1 MMVYLKNMA
10 GFKMDFFRGMTYTE
24 IGPIFEKHYNSIQ
37 AFLEKGE
44 KEIEEEGSTRKSKSS
59 EQRAAKKQKINEET
73 EELKTHLQIIP
84 NDEDD
89 VYTEATPL
97 ALKVPVV
104 DYQIYHEHNKPFYKI
119 IKEYGTHQLFLSF
132 ITLLMNF
139 DKEDLEMLYGLAK
152 VKSWK
157 LFESCGVHIIT
168 FITTQMILLVERKY
182 PLTRFTL
189 EQILNN
195 VRLEVEEESE
205 MSLELLRLN
214 VNIVAWNYLVNEMLF
229 NIIKNLYVPFGIPFD
244 PKWYYKDG
252 DCTRMLRKPRKDLA
266 KRLRMVYTGDDGQE
280 VFVSYAWRRL
290 FEIRAPLVQE
300 FILEFFSTCR
310 VSIEMGLDVAD
321 IYAFKDGFGTY
332 CLGSERVIPDKGDLS
347 DYWVKISSGGDF
359 LSSAPSSSYLNPS
372 KSRSDLRREKF
383 TSFRS
388 SNRVVGRLIPTSGIR
403 ARFAGFTDYLGSIKK
418 GFYCSDLERQGA
430 AGLVDQQRNKRITG
444 AIKKFD
450 KTGDFGLWRI
460 KMRALLIQHGCEAA
474 LEVLPADMEAQAK
487 TELNKKVPSAVI
499 LCLDEFNKIVLDLSN
514 IEVKFKDE
522 DLALLLLT
530 SLPASYEHFV
540 DTLLRFKHEAFRKFK
555 EWKQLVENQT
565 RRTVKKL
572 RTNNGLEFYNR
583 EFESPSRAIDKKTS
597 MEIWS
602 VHPSDYEMLRIFGCF
617 IYSHDKQGK
626 FNPKAIKYVLLGYL
640 ESVKGYRLY
649 RLDDESPKIVTSSNV
664 EVELHRLNNLT
675 REEDQTDQEDG
686 DDEDAGDQDTDQTPN
701 LTDYQ
706 LGRDRERR
714 TGTKPL
720 RKNKTWEL
728 VDHPVGQKLVS
739 CKWLFKIKEGIEGVQ
754 KPRYKARLMARG
766 FTRRADGILH
776 GNLEEVIYM
785 RNPARYEQGNTVC
798 LLKKF
803 LYCLKQSPRQWYT
816 RFDEYML
823 SNGFKRSSY
832 DNYVY
837 YRSYAPG
844 EYIYQLLY
852 IDDMLIASK
861 SKAEIESTK
870 TLLKKEFD
878 MKELG
883 EAKKILG
890 VEIVR
895 DRSRKILRVS
905 QFGCVS
911 KILNNFIIENGKSV
925 KMPLGGH
932 FKLSLKDCPV
942 RDCDVEMMSKAP
954 YANAVGSLM
963 YLMVCTR
970 PNIAYVVSVVI
981 RYLANLDKNHWEAVK
996 EVFEA
1001 KTVKVSKV
1009 GTEHNAADALTNV
1022 VPGLKLQYC
1031 LELLNVGVS

>member
-310 VSIEMGLDVAD
+310 FILDLGLHIVEEIAE
-321 IYAFKDGFGTY
+321 DGFGTY

-383 TSFRS
+383 TSVR
-388 SNRVVGRLIPTSGIR
+388 
-403 ARFAGFTDYLGSIKK
+403 
-418 GFYCSDLERQGA
+418 
-430 AGLVDQQRNKRITG
+430 
-444 AIKKFD
+444 
-450 KTGDFGLWRI
+450 
-460 KMRALLIQHGCEAA
+460 EA
-474 LEVLPADMEAQAK
+474 EE
-487 TELNKKVPSAVI
+487 S
-499 LCLDEFNKIVLDLSN
+499 
-514 IEVKFKDE
+514 
-522 DLALLLLT
+522 LT
-530 SLPASYEHFV
+530 
-540 DTLLRFKHEAFRKFK
+540 
-555 EWKQLVENQT
+555 
-565 RRTVKKL
+565 
-572 RTNNGLEFYNR
+572 
-583 EFESPSRAIDKKTS
+583 
-597 MEIWS
+597 
-602 VHPSDYEMLRIFGCF
+602 
-617 IYSHDKQGK
+617 
-626 FNPKAIKYVLLGYL
+626 
-640 ESVKGYRLY
+640 
-649 RLDDESPKIVTSSNV
+649 
-664 EVELHRLNNLT
+664 
-675 REEDQTDQEDG
+675 
-686 DDEDAGDQDTDQTPN
+686 
-701 LTDYQ
+701 
-706 LGRDRERR
+706 
-714 TGTKPL
+714 
-720 RKNKTWEL
+720 
-728 VDHPVGQKLVS
+728 
-739 CKWLFKIKEGIEGVQ
+739 
-754 KPRYKARLMARG
+754 
-766 FTRRADGILH
+766 
-776 GNLEEVIYM
+776 
-785 RNPARYEQGNTVC
+785 
-798 LLKKF
+798 
-803 LYCLKQSPRQWYT
+803 
-816 RFDEYML
+816 
-823 SNGFKRSSY
+823 
-832 DNYVY
+832 
-837 YRSYAPG
+837 
-844 EYIYQLLY
+844 
-852 IDDMLIASK
+852 
-861 SKAEIESTK
+861 
-870 TLLKKEFD
+870 
-878 MKELG
+878 
-883 EAKKILG
+883 
-890 VEIVR
+890 
-895 DRSRKILRVS
+895 
-905 QFGCVS
+905 
-911 KILNNFIIENGKSV
+911 
-925 KMPLGGH
+925 
-932 FKLSLKDCPV
+932 
-942 RDCDVEMMSKAP
+942 
-954 YANAVGSLM
+954 
-963 YLMVCTR
+963 
-970 PNIAYVVSVVI
+970 
-981 RYLANLDKNHWEAVK
+981 
-996 EVFEA
+996 
-1001 KTVKVSKV
+1001 
-1009 GTEHNAADALTNV
+1009 
-1022 VPGLKLQYC
+1022 
-1031 LELLNVGVS
+1031 